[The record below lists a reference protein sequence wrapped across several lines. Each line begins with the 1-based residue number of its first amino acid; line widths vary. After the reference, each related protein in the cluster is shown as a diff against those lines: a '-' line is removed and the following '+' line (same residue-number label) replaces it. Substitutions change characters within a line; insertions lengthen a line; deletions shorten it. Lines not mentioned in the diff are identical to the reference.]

1 MGAPNFSSG
10 FLSPLSECELSW
22 SLTALI
28 SVVMFTRPGHLQVN
42 HNTPEFSGCD
52 ISVNISIDRPVLQEA
67 SPHQD

>member
-28 SVVMFTRPGHLQVN
+28 RSRIHSFQVFPDHGLSQVTYN
-42 HNTPEFSGCD
+42 D